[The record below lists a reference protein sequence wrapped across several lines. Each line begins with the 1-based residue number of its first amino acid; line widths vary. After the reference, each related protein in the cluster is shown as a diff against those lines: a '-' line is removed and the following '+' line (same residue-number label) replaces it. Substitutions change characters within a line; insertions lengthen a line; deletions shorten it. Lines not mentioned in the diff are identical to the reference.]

1 MHALREI
8 KKFTAVIRLSHR
20 HIVSLWIGYAIS
32 TALGPFISLYFSAE
46 ILNQLIAGRYEAA
59 FITVLIMCGGVLTAD
74 LVSKAFYNRLQVIR
88 RTSVQRTD
96 QRLLYKAMC
105 MEYEQLER
113 QETLDTLRRTRNSI
127 NGSGNIGDAIF
138 NMAECCCF
146 LTKIA
151 LGAVALS
158 LVLIRIGRWDVYGA
172 LLLMALILFLLFKNK
187 IAKKQ
192 GDLLEELCKSNDRG
206 NAVLNYLM
214 NLFYGMDMA
223 KEVRLYQM
231 QPLLCS
237 KYGRILEDP
246 AFRNYGKR
254 NGRLMF
260 QSDVLGQGLSF
271 CAYIYVGSLA
281 MRRLISIGQVLYMT
295 GIILQAVDA
304 IAQFQ
309 LCYARL
315 MHQLSY
321 LNAFYDFLHLPNM
334 HYEGTLP
341 VEKRDD
347 GEYEFEFKNVS
358 FRYPNQ
364 SRNVLTDV
372 NIRFKIGEKL
382 AIVGMNGAGK
392 TTIVKLLCRLY
403 EPSAGEILLNGINI
417 EKYDYKEYTGI
428 FSVVFQDFA
437 LFSYPLDE
445 NVAAGSPVD
454 EALVTQALERLDL
467 WDRVQSFT
475 DKEHSLLFKDYGDG
489 VNVSGG
495 EAQKLAIARAL
506 YKNAAFVILD
516 EPTAALDPLAEA
528 EIYEHFD
535 TLVKDKTTLYI
546 SHRMSSCKFCS
557 RIIVMEQGRILEEG
571 SHEALLKNG
580 GRYAQLW
587 QAQAG
592 YYSNN

>member
-1 MHALREI
+1 MHDLREL
-8 KKFTAVIRLSHR
+8 KKFTKVIRLSHR
-20 HIVSLWIGYAIS
+20 HIMGIWIGYALS
-32 TALGPFISLYFSAE
+32 TALGPLITLYLSAV
-46 ILNQLIAGRYEAA
+46 ILNQLIAAQYKAA
-59 FITVLIMCGGVLTAD
+59 FMTVLIMCGGVLAVE
-74 LVSKAFYNRLQVIR
+74 LMARAFSNRLQVIR
-88 RTSVQRTD
+88 RTSVQSTD
-96 QRLLYKAMC
+96 QKLLYKAMC
-105 MEYEQLER
+105 MEYEQLEQ

-127 NGSGNIGDAIF
+127 NGSGNIGDAIV
-138 NMAECCCF
+138 NMAECCSS
-146 LTKIA
+146 LTK
-151 LGAVALS
+151 VALS
-158 LVLIRIGRWDVYGA
+158 AAVLLVLLIRIGRFDVYGA
-172 LLLMALILFLLFKNK
+172 ILLMALALFLWFKNNV
-187 IAKKQ
+187 AKKHGQ
-192 GDLLEELCKSNDRG
+192 LLEDLCQSNDRS
-206 NAVLNYLM
+206 NATINYL
-214 NLFYGMDMA
+214 LDLYYEMDMA
-223 KEVRLYQM
+223 KEIRLYQM
-231 QPLLCS
+231 QPLLCR
-237 KYGRILEDP
+237 KYAKIIEDP
-246 AFRNYGKR
+246 TFRDYGKK

-260 QSDVLGQGLSF
+260 QSAMLGQGLSF
-271 CAYIYVGSLA
+271 SAYLYVGSLA
-281 MRRLISIGQVLYMT
+281 MRHLISMGQVLYMT

-304 IAQFQ
+304 IALFQ
-309 LCYARL
+309 LRYAQL

-347 GEYEFEFKNVS
+347 GEYEFEFRHVS

-364 SRNVLTDV
+364 SRDVLTDV
-372 NIRFKIGEKL
+372 NIRFRIGEKL

-417 EKYDYKEYTGI
+417 EKYDYKEYTSI
-428 FSVVFQDFA
+428 FSVVFQDFS

-445 NVAAGSPVD
+445 NIAAGSAVD
-454 EALVTQALERLDL
+454 NALVVRTLKRLDL
-467 WDRVQSFT
+467 WERVQSYG

-528 EIYEHFD
+528 EIYENFD
-535 TLVKDKTTLYI
+535 ALVKDKTTLYI
-546 SHRMSSCKFCS
+546 SHRMSSCKFCD

-571 SHEALLKNG
+571 GHEALLKNG

-587 QAQAG
+587 QAQAQ
-592 YYSNN
+592 YYDHR